1 MLVINRINGKGGSR
15 SLIHLRTYE
24 PNITMRR
31 GQGLDHP
38 EDSNWTGNGKNY
50 FFGIGIDRYEHW
62 EPLNNAVKDVNDF
75 ISVLTRQYQFSPD
88 QVVTLFNAHA
98 TEGEIY
104 HKIRELKRKLK
115 PEDSLLV
122 YYSGHGHYDEEFEE
136 GYWIPV
142 DADRTS
148 EDRFISNA
156 NIIKRIN
163 AIKTHHTL
171 LIVDSCFSGTLVVK
185 KRSGLTDERFKS
197 RRILASGRQETV
209 ADGQPGQNSPF
220 ASGILTYLKKNT
232 EKAINTTSLVQ
243 YVKEYVE
250 TRARQTPVE
259 GRIQNSDDEGGEFVF
274 HLKMDE
280 QGLWDSVNSK
290 DNAEAYANYL
300 DYYPKGLYAN
310 QAEKRILELKED
322 DIWRSAKIKDS
333 ELAYEN
339 YIKKYSPGG
348 KYISEANECLKKIKA
363 IQKERLETLDEMAK
377 KENERNHI
385 RRTYDNLINEA
396 ESLFGNKQLE
406 QARER
411 YRESLRYYMP
421 GFAPNTD
428 YVEEQINFCSNGI
441 TFLGHYENGRRAM
454 DSYNYRLA
462 LQYFGEALK
471 VDDNPKV
478 EDLISYCRLK
488 IKEQETDNTPKE
500 EEFVEHTKTVNVQK
514 TRTRQSAYELA
525 PKPQKK
531 KSSYKVPLI
540 LGGLVVV
547 LMVITMIVNEM
558 DTYEPDQTEESFS
571 AFNSG
576 QETEFV
582 EDEPVF
588 DPPPAGT
595 NYSTL
600 IQGSWQLSDF
610 YSNDP
615 NADFWLQSMKGL
627 QATYTFYNN
636 GQMNIYSSFTNT
648 NYYYYL
654 DGDQLS
660 IPGAVPNAR
669 IDELDRQYLTFTS
682 FLNQNGYEFSVV
694 FEFRKTD

>member
-1 MLVINRINGKGGSR
+1 
-15 SLIHLRTYE
+15 
-24 PNITMRR
+24 MRR
-31 GQGLDHP
+31 GQGLDNP
-38 EDSNWTGNGKNY
+38 ENTNWTGNGKNY
-50 FFGIGIDRYEHW
+50 FFGIGIDRYVHW
-62 EPLNNAVKDVNDF
+62 EPLHNAVKDVNDF
-75 ISVLTRQYQFSPD
+75 ISVLTQQYQFGPD
-88 QVVTLFNAHA
+88 EVYTLFDTEA
-98 TEGEIY
+98 TEAEIY
-104 HKIRELKRKLK
+104 HKIRELKRKLQ
-115 PEDSLLV
+115 PEDNLVV

-142 DADRTS
+142 DADKSS

-163 AIKTHHTL
+163 AIHSHHTL

-209 ADGQPGQNSPF
+209 EDGQPGQNSPF

-280 QGLWDSVNSK
+280 CGLWESVKTKDS
-290 DNAEAYANYL
+290 AEAYANYL

-339 YIKKYSPGG
+339 YLKKYYPGG
-348 KYISEANECLKKIKA
+348 KYVEQANVLLKN
-363 IQKERLETLDEMAK
+363 IQAAQQERRQALDELAK
-377 KENERNHI
+377 KENEREHI
-385 RRTYDNLINEA
+385 RQRYDSLINEA
-396 ESLFGNKQLE
+396 ESQFANKQLS
-406 QARER
+406 QAREL
-411 YRESLRYYMP
+411 YREALRYFML
-421 GFAPNTD
+421 GFVPKTD

-441 TFLGHYENGRRAM
+441 IFLEHYENGRRAM
-454 DSYNYRLA
+454 DNYNYRLA

-488 IKEQETDNTPKE
+488 LKEKDTIDAPMESDY
-500 EEFVEHTKTVNVQK
+500 VEYNKTVNVQK
-514 TRTRQSAYELA
+514 SRLQMQQSFYQTPE
-525 PKPQKK
+525 KK
-531 KSSYKVPLI
+531 KKRSYKLPLI
-540 LGGLVVV
+540 LGGIIVV
-547 LMVITMIVNEM
+547 LVMIVMVANEM
-558 DTYEPDQTEESFS
+558 DSYEPDFSQEQQMS
-571 AFNSG
+571 AFSEGEDRSSSEAGFEEG
-576 QETEFV
+576 QSET
-582 EDEPVF
+582 
-588 DPPPAGT
+588 A
-595 NYSTL
+595 TL
-600 IQGSWQLSDF
+600 PSNDSYASLILGSWQLTDF
-610 YSNDP
+610 YSDDP
-615 NADFWLQSMKGL
+615 NADQMLETMRGM
-627 QATYTFYNN
+627 QATYTFYGN
-636 GQMNIYSSFTNT
+636 GQMNIYSSLTNT

-654 DGDQLS
+654 EEDNLS
-660 IPGAVPNAR
+660 IPGAVPNAS
-669 IDELDRQYLTFTS
+669 IDQLDRNNLIFTS
-682 FLNQNGYEFSVV
+682 FLNQNGFSYSVT
-694 FEFRKTD
+694 FEFRKMD

>member
-1 MLVINRINGKGGSR
+1 
-15 SLIHLRTYE
+15 
-24 PNITMRR
+24 MRR
-31 GQGLDHP
+31 GQGLDNP
-38 EDSNWTGNGKNY
+38 ESTNWTGGGKNY
-50 FFGIGIDRYEHW
+50 FFGIGIDRYVHW
-62 EPLNNAVKDVNDF
+62 EKLQNAVKDVNDF
-75 ISVLTRQYQFSPD
+75 IGVLTQQYQFGPD
-88 QVVTLFNAHA
+88 EVHTLFDTEA
-98 TEGEIY
+98 TEAEIY
-104 HKIRELKRKLK
+104 NKIRELKRELQ
-115 PEDSLLV
+115 PEDNLVV

-142 DADRTS
+142 DADKTS

-280 QGLWDSVNSK
+280 MGLWESVKAK

-339 YIKKYSPGG
+339 YLKKYYPGG
-348 KYISEANECLKKIKA
+348 KYVEQANALLKKIQA
-363 IQKERLETLDEMAK
+363 AQQERRQALDELAK
-377 KENERNHI
+377 KEDEREHI
-385 RRTYDNLINEA
+385 RQRYDSLINEA
-396 ESLFGNKQLE
+396 ESLFANKQLS

-411 YRESLRYYMP
+411 YRDALRYFMS
-421 GFAPNTD
+421 GFVPKTD
-428 YVEEQINFCSNGI
+428 YVEEQITFCSNGI
-441 TFLGHYENGRRAM
+441 IFLGHYENGRRAM
-454 DSYNYRLA
+454 DNYNYRLA

-488 IKEQETDNTPKE
+488 LKEKETVDAPMDSDY
-500 EEFVEHTKTVNVQK
+500 VEYNKTVNVQK
-514 TRTRQSAYELA
+514 N
-525 PKPQKK
+525 KPQTPQSFYQAPVKK
-531 KSSYKVPLI
+531 KKRSFKLPLI
-540 LGGLVVV
+540 LGGVIVV
-547 LMVITMIVNEM
+547 LVMVIMLANEI
-558 DTYEPDQTEESFS
+558 DGERDYTQAETFPILSEEQNLSNSKTDFTEEQSGSSTAS
-571 AFNSG
+571 ANDA
-576 QETEFV
+576 Q
-582 EDEPVF
+582 
-588 DPPPAGT
+588 
-595 NYSTL
+595 L
-600 IQGSWQLSDF
+600 ILGSWQLTDF
-610 YSNDP
+610 YSDDQ
-615 NADFWLQSMKGL
+615 NADQMLETMRGM
-627 QATYTFYNN
+627 QATYTFYAN

-654 DGDQLS
+654 EDGQLS
-660 IPGAVPNAR
+660 IPGAVPNAG
-669 IDELDRQYLTFTS
+669 IDQLDRNNLVFTS
-682 FLNQNGYEFSVV
+682 VLNQNGFSYSIT
-694 FEFRKTD
+694 FEFRKMD